1 MSIPV
6 HILITCNKSKLLS
19 AATLVFKTLRVGFP
33 TAPITAWL
41 NGEPCNKDQIVDAAM
56 KSGCELGLSP
66 ATIHHDWIKERLKE
80 STEPFWICDTD
91 IIFHRSVED
100 WSVQSPLMGAYTP
113 RFHDRFTK
121 CETAPRL
128 HTSLLRFDPVLIG
141 QQLQRLHNSIRVSR
155 FSPLADLI
163 SPVVVPPNTFF
174 DTCALLY
181 QTVGGTKF
189 TDVQLE
195 AYEHLHGATWVDEL
209 SEAYP
214 GLQKVHESIY
224 ADNSKAIGSH
234 RMMQQFYASPG
245 NTLEEFC
252 AEVCLG
258 NKEAMEFC
266 TLWFHYCHLID
277 DLVDSIERPEH
288 EKLLEA
294 FALANALY
302 TTKFYQQNQY
312 QLHPMVMMITNA
324 YADSVK
330 WEKSSSKRRSTIAD
344 VLRCVGNEMFFTVAY
359 VCGGWQHQ
367 RSVSS
372 RIRERSWELQHD
384 SNDQPD

>member
-1 MSIPV
+1 MKQRV
-6 HILITCNKSKLLS
+6 HLLATCNKPELVD

-33 TAPITAWL
+33 TAEINVWL
-41 NGEPCNKDQIVDAAM
+41 NGDVLHRAKIVDAAM
-56 KSGCELGLSP
+56 KADCVVNESEP
-66 ATIHHDWIKERLKE
+66 TIHHNWIKERLE
-80 STEPFWICDTD
+80 TETEPFWICDTD

-100 WSVQSPLMGAYTP
+100 WKCQTPLMGAYVSK
-113 RFHDRFTK
+113 FHDKFTR
-121 CETAPRL
+121 CQTAPRL

-141 QQLQRLHNSIRVSR
+141 QQLQRLQTSIRVSR
-155 FSPLADLI
+155 FSPLVPLI
-163 SPVVVPPNTFF
+163 DPVMLPPNTFF

-181 QTVGGTKF
+181 QAVGGTKL

-195 AYEHLHGATWVDEL
+195 AYEHLNGATWVDEL
-209 SEAYP
+209 GPVYP
-214 GLQKVHESIY
+214 GLSEFHKSIY
-224 ADNSKAIGSH
+224 ADNSKASGSH
-234 RMMQQFYASPG
+234 RAMQQFYAPA

-258 NKEAMEFC
+258 NREAMEFC

-277 DLVDSIERPEH
+277 DLVDAVDRPEN
-288 EKLLEA
+288 EKMLEA

-302 TTKFYQQNQY
+302 TTKFYQQNQTM
-312 QLHPMVMMITNA
+312 LHPLVMMITNA

-330 WEKSSSKRRSTIAD
+330 WEKSSVHRRSTIAD

-384 SNDQPD
+384 ANDKPE